1 MRMYINI
8 AAFTLLMTR
17 AISLGSVF
25 GIILCAAGFLLMML
39 FIEELEEKEYQISYD
54 KLKRKIEQEASWQ
67 NREPNLENQDT
78 SR

>member
-8 AAFTLLMTR
+8 AAFTLLMAR
-17 AISLGSVF
+17 AISLGSMF
-25 GIILCAAGFLLMML
+25 GIFLCAAGFLLMML